1 MENVLA
7 NPATLTP
14 LALLGLVIVQIVQVL
29 RAHMD
34 AKAGRESKV
43 DDSMAALLTK
53 VLDQHAAASERQAV
67 SGAAQAVAM
76 ERVAASMAEVQTHMR
91 DTNQVLSAFS
101 HRLEAVERQLGTT
114 YQAPA
119 PKALPSRARPAREA

>member
-76 ERVAASMAEVQTHMR
+76 ERVAASMAEVQSHMR
-91 DTNQVLSAFS
+91 DTNSVLSAFS
-101 HRLEAVERQLGTT
+101 HRLEAVERQLAHA
-114 YQAPA
+114 APIPAA
-119 PKALPSRARPAREA
+119 PVARPVGRSSRGA

>member
-1 MENVLA
+1 MDSPLS

-34 AKAGRESKV
+34 ARAGRASKV
-43 DDSMAALLTK
+43 DDSMAAVLTK

-67 SGAAQAVAM
+67 SGAAQAAAM
-76 ERVAASMAEVQTHMR
+76 ERVAASMVEVQAHMR
-91 DTNQVLSAFS
+91 DTNSVLSAFS
-101 HRLEAVERQLGTT
+101 HRLESVERQLAA
-114 YQAPA
+114 QAA
-119 PKALPSRARPAREA
+119 RAAEKGA